1 VGSCLFTDSLLL
13 LLFITSIL
21 VTFVCSS
28 FLCYLSYTMPTK
40 PRNRRRSTRRQQ
52 RLPQLQTVTG
62 NGDFKIPKSVR
73 NAIRTAATSAVAR
86 QVVSG
91 AGTAI
96 GARFGQPDLGRTL
109 ANKAFS
115 RIVGSGDYDMRA
127 NSLITSAASGA
138 VMPTFT
144 PDGRR
149 GIRVREREY
158 IGDVVSGSTLVSGS
172 TIFSNSSYTVNPSN
186 SVTFPWLSK
195 FAANFDQW
203 EPHGIV
209 FEYVSTSSAFN
220 GSSQALGVVVTAADY
235 DFADPLYA
243 SKAEMEN
250 SGYAISTAANTP
262 LLHGIECAVSERP
275 SRVLYTGDG
284 AGSSTSSNLHNL
296 ARFQVATQ
304 GMSAAGVTLGELWV
318 TYDITFYKKQLP
330 VPGIGITY
338 SEIRSSTPSTA
349 GSSIIMGMAPSTTEN
364 GLRLTIDNTTL
375 TDPKIVFPN
384 NIGSG
389 TFLFTFFYNSP
400 AAFDHNITM
409 MNPATSSRVSFNAA
423 ANFQLL
429 KGDSTH
435 RICWCC
441 VITLT
446 GTSAI
451 LGFGTAPPSLDGP
464 RVITISECNPLMSV
478 IL

>member
-1 VGSCLFTDSLLL
+1 
-13 LLFITSIL
+13 
-21 VTFVCSS
+21 
-28 FLCYLSYTMPTK
+28 MPV
-40 PRNRRRSTRRQQ
+40 RSNSRRRPARRQQ
-52 RLPQLQTVTG
+52 RLPQLQTVSG
-62 NGDFKIPKSVR
+62 SGDFKIPKSVR

-86 QVVSG
+86 QFVSG
-91 AGTAI
+91 AGTAV

-109 ANKAFS
+109 ANKAFN
-115 RIVGSGDYDMRA
+115 RIVGSGDYEMRA
-127 NSLITSAASGA
+127 NSLISSAHSGA

-158 IGDVVSGSTLVSGS
+158 IGDVVSGGTLISGS
-172 TIFSNSSYTVNPSN
+172 TIFSNNSYTVNPSN

-195 FAANFDQW
+195 FASNFDQW

-250 SGYAISTAANTP
+250 SGYAISTAANTS
-262 LLHGIECAVSERP
+262 LLHGIECAASERP
-275 SRVLYTGDG
+275 SRILYTGDG

-296 ARFQVATQ
+296 ARFQLATQ
-304 GMSAAGVTLGELWV
+304 GMSVAGVTLGELWV

-338 SEIRSSTPSTA
+338 SEIASSSPSTA
-349 GSSIIMGMAPSTTEN
+349 GSSIIMGMAPSVTEN

-389 TFLFTFFYNSP
+389 TFLFTYFYNSP
-400 AAFDHNITM
+400 AAFDHTITVF
-409 MNPATSSRVSFNAA
+409 NPATSARVTYSASE
-423 ANFQLL
+423 NFQLW

-435 RICWCC
+435 RICWSCKFT
-441 VITLT
+441 IT

-451 LGFGTAPPSLDGP
+451 IGFGTAPPSLDGP
-464 RVITISECNPLMSV
+464 RKITISECNPLMAPNA
-478 IL
+478 